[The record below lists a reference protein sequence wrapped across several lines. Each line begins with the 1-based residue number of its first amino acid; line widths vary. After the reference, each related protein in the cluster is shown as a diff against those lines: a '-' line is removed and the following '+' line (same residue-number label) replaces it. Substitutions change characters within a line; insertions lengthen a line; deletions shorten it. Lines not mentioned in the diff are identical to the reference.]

1 MRIFKWIF
9 IGIPKAV
16 FFIIKWCFIFVFR
29 FVFWVI
35 RLPFRLFGGGMR
47 AVDKMDGWSF
57 ERYVAK
63 LLCKNGYKSVR
74 VTRGSGDFGVDIT
87 AKKCGRVWAFQC
99 KNYSKNLGVAP
110 IQEIYSGA
118 AKYKAEVA
126 VVVTNSHF
134 TSHAKKLASSLGVLL
149 WDREEL
155 ALLMKRKKRKV
166 CDTERDSLPS
176 YIVSE

>member
-1 MRIFKWIF
+1 MRFC
-9 IGIPKAV
+9 V
-16 FFIIKWCFIFVFR
+16 FCSAALWMIVCGCVSVDR
-29 FVFWVI
+29 DAQ
-35 RLPFRLFGGGMR
+35 R
-47 AVDKMDGWSF
+47 AVDALRLGNNAQAEAWST
-57 ERYVAK
+57 ELAEDSY
-63 LLCKNGYKSVR
+63 
-74 VTRGSGDFGVDIT
+74 
-87 AKKCGRVWAFQC
+87 
-99 KNYSKNLGVAP
+99 YSKNLGVAP